1 MMQVYVLDAL
11 KEFSD
16 KRFEEALKYVD
27 EAQRDKILRFHF
39 DADKKRSLAGLLLSY
54 YAIFKEFGLA
64 PKDITFDKNKYG
76 KPFVKDR
83 DDIYYNISHS
93 GNYVVC
99 AIGSSPVGIDVQEH
113 KNADLNIADR
123 FFSKEE
129 KEALATVGNK
139 GAETEEEILKKRKKL
154 FYDMWSLKEAYIKCI
169 GIGLSKP
176 LNEFGIVSEDG
187 LYKLFEDG
195 VMSDDYFFKKYDIAE
210 NYSLCACSKD
220 DSFPENFSQLGYSAI
235 IDAYH

>member
-1 MMQVYVLDAL
+1 MIEHIMMQVYVLDAL

-27 EAQRDKILRFHF
+27 EAQRENILRFHF

-54 YAIFKEFGLA
+54 YAIFTGFGLA

-83 DDIYYNISHS
+83 DDIFYNISHS

-113 KNADLNIADR
+113 KSADLNIADR

-129 KEALATVGNK
+129 KEALAL
-139 GAETEEEILKKRKKL
+139 ETSEDAKRKL
-154 FYDMWSLKEAYIKCI
+154 FYDLWSLKEAYIKCI

-176 LNEFGIVSEDG
+176 LNEFGIIKKNG
-187 LYKLFEDG
+187 IYKLYED
-195 VMSDDYFFKKYDIAE
+195 DAELNDYYFKKYDIAE

-220 DSFPENFSQLGYSAI
+220 DSFPKNFSQIGYDGI
-235 IDAYH
+235 MGLYH